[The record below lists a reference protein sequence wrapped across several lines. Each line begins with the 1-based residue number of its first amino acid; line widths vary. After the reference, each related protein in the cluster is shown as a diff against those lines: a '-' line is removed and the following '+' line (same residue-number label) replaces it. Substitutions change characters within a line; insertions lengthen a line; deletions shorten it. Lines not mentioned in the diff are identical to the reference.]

1 MEEERKVKKGK
12 DKIAVDTND
21 DNTSEKRMSIDK
33 TNTGGVSE
41 EEASKKRTGIEETN
55 NREGKT
61 DIQLDTTM

>member
-21 DNTSEKRMSIDK
+21 DNTSEKR
-33 TNTGGVSE
+33 
-41 EEASKKRTGIEETN
+41 TGIEETN